1 MNEQFKFRLD
11 ERTKEQLR
19 QLAEL
24 EMRSQSDYLRLLI
37 KKEAEKKN
45 IDT

>member
-1 MNEQFKFRLD
+1 MTEKFEFRLD

-24 EMRSQSDYLRLLI
+24 EMRKPSDYLRFLI
-37 KKEAEKKN
+37 KREAEKKN
-45 IDT
+45 IK